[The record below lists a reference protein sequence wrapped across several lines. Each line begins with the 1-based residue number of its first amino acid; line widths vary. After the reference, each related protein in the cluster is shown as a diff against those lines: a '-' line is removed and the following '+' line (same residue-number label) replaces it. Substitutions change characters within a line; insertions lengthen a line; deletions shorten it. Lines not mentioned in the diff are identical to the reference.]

1 MDAET
6 WNRPRSRGM
15 TLLEILMTVIL
26 IGSFVPATTASLSRE
41 AQKQQL
47 NTNRELA
54 AQLAEEGVE
63 LVIAGGFHHWYP
75 LVRPGPAP
83 VTPCYSYDPSLP
95 VADTSDLTLTV
106 FSLGRADDDVFLPFV
121 GNANLQ
127 PVPANPMRIK
137 PWSKFNRSLVILS
150 RGNSNSQ
157 PPRVLECTVRVVYGP
172 DPKDVILVPLFLGNH
187 GPIGNGDLR
196 GLCWPLAATTLATV
210 NVLAI
215 DPSPP
220 SRWLWGKSDGRLLN
234 DSSYPISA
242 GYPD

>member
-63 LVIAGGFHHWYP
+63 QLIAGGFYHWYP
-75 LVRPGPAP
+75 LVRPVTVPT
-83 VTPCYSYDPSLP
+83 TPCYSWVPPAAGPATND
-95 VADTSDLTLTV
+95 VTLTV
-106 FSLGRADDDVFLPFV
+106 FSLGRPDDDVFAPFV
-121 GNANLQ
+121 GNANVQ
-127 PVPANPMRIK
+127 PVPTFPMRIK
-137 PWSKFNRSLVILS
+137 PWSKFNRSYVLLS
-150 RGNSNSQ
+150 RGSSSGL

-172 DPKDVILVPLFLGNH
+172 DPRDVILVPLFLGNH

-215 DPSPP
+215 DPTPP
-220 SRWLWGKSDGRLLN
+220 SRWLWGKSDGRFLN

>member
-75 LVRPGPAP
+75 LVRPVTVPT
-83 VTPCYSYDPSLP
+83 TPCYSWVPP
-95 VADTSDLTLTV
+95 AAGPATSDVTLTV

-121 GNANLQ
+121 GNANVQ
-127 PVPANPMRIK
+127 PVPTFPMRIK
-137 PWSKFNRSLVILS
+137 PWSKFNRSYVLFS
-150 RGNSNSQ
+150 RGSPSGQ
-157 PPRVLECTVRVVYGP
+157 PPRVLECTIRVVYGP
-172 DPKDVILVPLFLGNH
+172 DPRDVILVPLFLGNH
-187 GPIGNGDLR
+187 WTGGYGNMR
-196 GLCWPLAATTLATV
+196 GLCWPVPATTLAAV

-215 DPSPP
+215 SPSP
-220 SRWLWGKSDGRLLN
+220 RWLWGMSDGRLLN
-234 DSSYPISA
+234 DSTYPISA
-242 GYPD
+242 GYPE